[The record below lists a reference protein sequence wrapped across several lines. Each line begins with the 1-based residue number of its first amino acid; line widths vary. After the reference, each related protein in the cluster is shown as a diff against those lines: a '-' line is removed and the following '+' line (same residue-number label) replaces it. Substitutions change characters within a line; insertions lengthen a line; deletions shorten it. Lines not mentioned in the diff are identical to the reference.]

1 MEATLEEFGILYPKY
16 ATSLFEE
23 SCEVIE
29 PVPNSESDF
38 RHFIVT
44 GGNGYVFPR
53 EFAA

>member
-44 GGNGYVFPR
+44 GG
-53 EFAA
+53 

>member
-29 PVPNSESDF
+29 PGKSPLARMAVP
-38 RHFIVT
+38 I
-44 GGNGYVFPR
+44 
-53 EFAA
+53 